1 MLKANLIFLI
11 LLLSLVLTGQAP
23 VGSWTDH
30 LSYASARRIA
40 IGNNEIY
47 ASTGY
52 SVMIYDKT
60 YSELRKL
67 SRIQGL
73 TETGISS
80 MAFSKEHN
88 TLILSYSSCN
98 IDLVKNNTVYNI
110 PDIKRKY
117 MPGRKV
123 INKVVTSGRYA
134 YFACSF
140 GIVVIDLVKNE
151 IYDTW
156 KPGINGNVAEVFDI
170 SFLNNKIYAAT
181 SLGVYSADASSTSLS
196 YYGNWNLIRSLRA
209 STSSYNAVISSGNKI
224 YVNRN
229 ESTASGDSVY
239 VVDNNAALFS
249 FQSGIYNTSLDTY
262 PGGFIISSPKSVRIY
277 NDTGTLLR
285 TLTSFS
291 TSVPDISQTMIDG
304 NDIWVADKSSGL
316 FRGINMANFTSMQL
330 PGPATNDV
338 VSITNKNGK
347 TYIAGGAL
355 DASWNNRWMD
365 LKIFIYE
372 DNTWH
377 SEVSDTFKDALRV
390 LPDPDNNNHYFV
402 STWGMGLLEYENNV
416 LIKKYDDSNSPLK
429 TIIAGAP
436 YSRICGMAMD
446 KSKNLWITQTGVP
459 GTIKVLKPDGNW
471 MPVNETISLT
481 VPTVGDIMIS
491 KAGYKWVILPRGY
504 GLFVLDDNNTPENF
518 TDDRYKSFFIKD
530 NDGNMISTVYSMAED
545 LDGNIWIGTDQG
557 PVIYYNQNQ
566 IFDADPKAYR
576 VILPRND
583 GTGLGDYL
591 LKSESITSIA
601 IDGANRKWLGTN
613 SSGVYLVSSDGL
625 KQLANYTEDNS
636 PLYSNT
642 IVGIAVDDK
651 NGEVWIGTSKGVISI
666 RGDATSGEGG
676 FKKVYAFPNPVRPD
690 YKGNLTITGLVR
702 DTQVKIT
709 DVSGNLVFETI
720 STGGQASWDLTTFT
734 GSRVSSGVYIIL
746 CASSDGSVSATTK
759 ILVMK

>member
-1 MLKANLIFLI
+1 
-11 LLLSLVLTGQAP
+11 
-23 VGSWTDH
+23 
-30 LSYASARRIA
+30 
-40 IGNNEIY
+40 
-47 ASTGY
+47 
-52 SVMIYDKT
+52 
-60 YSELRKL
+60 
-67 SRIQGL
+67 
-73 TETGISS
+73 
-80 MAFSKEHN
+80 
-88 TLILSYSSCN
+88 
-98 IDLVKNNTVYNI
+98 
-110 PDIKRKY
+110 
-117 MPGRKV
+117 
-123 INKVVTSGRYA
+123 
-134 YFACSF
+134 
-140 GIVVIDLVKNE
+140 
-151 IYDTW
+151 
-156 KPGINGNVAEVFDI
+156 
-170 SFLNNKIYAAT
+170 
-181 SLGVYSADASSTSLS
+181 
-196 YYGNWNLIRSLRA
+196 
-209 STSSYNAVISSGNKI
+209 
-224 YVNRN
+224 
-229 ESTASGDSVY
+229 
-239 VVDNNAALFS
+239 
-249 FQSGIYNTSLDTY
+249 
-262 PGGFIISSPKSVRIY
+262 
-277 NDTGTLLR
+277 
-285 TLTSFS
+285 
-291 TSVPDISQTMIDG
+291 
-304 NDIWVADKSSGL
+304 
-316 FRGINMANFTSMQL
+316 MQL

-355 DASWNNRWMD
+355 DNSWNNRWMD

-372 DNTWH
+372 NNIWH
-377 SEVSDTFKDALRV
+377 SEISGTYKDPLRV
-390 LPDPDNNNHYFV
+390 LPDPDDNNHYFV

-416 LIKKYDDSNSPLK
+416 LKKKYDDSNSPLK
-429 TIIAGAP
+429 TIIAGGP

-459 GTIKVLKPDGNW
+459 GTIKALKPDGTW
-471 MPVNETISLT
+471 IVNEAINLT
-481 VPTVGDIMIS
+481 VPTVGDILIS

-518 TDDRYKSFFIKD
+518 TDDRYKSFYIKD
-530 NDGNMISTVYSMAED
+530 NDGNIISTVYSMAED

-591 LKSESITSIA
+591 LKSETITSIA
-601 IDGANRKWLGTN
+601 VDGANRKWLGTN

-625 KQLANYTEDNS
+625 KQFANYTEDNS

-642 IVGIAVDDK
+642 IVGITVDDK